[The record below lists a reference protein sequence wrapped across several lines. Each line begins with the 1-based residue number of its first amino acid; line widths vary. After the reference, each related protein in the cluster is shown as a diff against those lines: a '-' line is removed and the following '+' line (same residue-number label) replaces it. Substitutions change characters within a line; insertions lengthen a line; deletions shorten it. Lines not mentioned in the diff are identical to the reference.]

1 MIDEFLYHRSV
12 RGTKNF
18 TSWIQI
24 LFSQI
29 QAKLSQCVR
38 PFFLDHSYRTKG
50 FISESFFFSFKN
62 QFFKRTSKQKKFEHF
77 LRSDNVWDWN
87 ASMRLANSNSTQST
101 NFRSFLIF
109 IFNRRITLTCKLKR
123 KLNPNSFNTKVS
135 QLLTNSW
142 TKYLLSTFLQI
153 KLQNVLWAIYKK

>member
-1 MIDEFLYHRSV
+1 VFVLFFSWSFLQDNRIYFR
-12 RGTKNF
+12 
-18 TSWIQI
+18 
-24 LFSQI
+24 
-29 QAKLSQCVR
+29 
-38 PFFLDHSYRTKG
+38 
-50 FISESFFFSFKN
+50 EFFFSSFKN

-101 NFRSFLIF
+101 NFRSLLIF

-123 KLNPNSFNTKVS
+123 QSYKRKLNPNSFNTTVS

-153 KLQNVLWAIYKK
+153 ELQNVLWAIYEK